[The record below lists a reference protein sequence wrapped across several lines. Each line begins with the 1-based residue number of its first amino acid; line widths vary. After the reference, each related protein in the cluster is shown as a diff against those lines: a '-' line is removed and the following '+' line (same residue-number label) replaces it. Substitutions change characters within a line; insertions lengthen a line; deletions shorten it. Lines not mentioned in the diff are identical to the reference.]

1 MYRTDPGKV
10 IIASV
15 ELFSCPSELNPMH
28 VGITFMYIEHNKACL
43 CFRRVNR
50 KCTVEEDET
59 CYCGCKRRAVI
70 CGDKNGSEK

>member
-59 CYCGCKRRAVI
+59 CLLFWLIIVI
-70 CGDKNGSEK
+70 RSCNTCSC